1 MDVSLKVGKKEPKKK
16 RETIAPISHG
26 SVLCSGKTALQ
37 IFGIFSGLY

>member
-1 MDVSLKVGKKEPKKK
+1 MNVSLKDGRKDPKEK

-26 SVLCSGKTALQ
+26 SVLCSGKAVLL